1 MDESGY
7 SDNKKYND
15 RSVLIP
21 KIIVACKIIMSEK
34 LEDTIIGK
42 FENIY
47 GCDTWNQ
54 FFKAKLNRK
63 AEINKVVRDLQIAAL
78 C

>member
-21 KIIVACKIIMSEK
+21 KIIVAWKIIMSKK
-34 LEDTIIGK
+34 LGDTIIGK

-47 GCDTWNQ
+47 RCDTWNQ
-54 FFKAKLNRK
+54 FF
-63 AEINKVVRDLQIAAL
+63 
-78 C
+78 